1 MVETEGGVMP
11 KSTFYNLNLTA
22 NAKTANILSGDVNEF
37 IPYDA
42 MVRIT
47 SCVSAVGTRL
57 SVFAD
62 SDLLVDDKEI
72 PFIGA
77 TLIDKDHVIDEFAVE
92 AGTRL
97 AVFYRDTSGASTN
110 DAYLGVEITPL

>member
-1 MVETEGGVMP
+1 MP
-11 KSTFYNLNLTA
+11 KTTLRNDNLTA
-22 NAKTANILSGDVNEF
+22 STKTANLLSGDVNEF

-42 MVRIT
+42 NVRIT
-47 SCVSAVGTRL
+47 QVSSASGVRV

-72 PFIGA
+72 PFIGT
-77 TLIDKDHVIDEFAVE
+77 TLIDKDHVVDEFQVD

-97 AVFYRDTSGASTN
+97 AVFLRETAGVGTTDVLT
-110 DAYLGVEITPL
+110 GVEVTPL